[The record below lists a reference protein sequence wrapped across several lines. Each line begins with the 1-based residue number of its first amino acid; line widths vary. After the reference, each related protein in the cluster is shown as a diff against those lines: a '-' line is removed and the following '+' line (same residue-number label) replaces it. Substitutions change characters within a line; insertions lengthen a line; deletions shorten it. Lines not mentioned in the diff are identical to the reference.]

1 MFKKSLPPAVI
12 DAASTPALTGASTQS
27 TPTPDA
33 PATAARDAAGRRR
46 FLATSAAA
54 GATGLGLLS
63 AAGAARAAGAA
74 PTGAVTFS
82 GGDTTALTTA
92 VPIGDFSV
100 RRFRIDIPDAA
111 LADLRRRVA
120 DTRWPDPELVPDG
133 SQGIQLARL
142 RALCDYWSRSY
153 DWRQVERRLNALPQF
168 ITQIDGLDIHFLH
181 IRSRHANAL
190 PLVITHGWP
199 GSILEMLK
207 TIGPLTDPTAHGGR
221 AEDAFHLVIPS
232 IPGYGF
238 SGKPRELG
246 WGPERV
252 GRAWDVL
259 MKRLGYTRY
268 VSQGGDHGSV
278 ISDAMAR
285 LKLDG
290 LLGIH
295 VNMPPTVPPELVK
308 PINAGDPPPPG
319 LSDAERTAYLT
330 LSRFF
335 GRNAAYGA
343 LMVTRPQTIGYA
355 LCDSPAALAGFMV
368 EKIIEWTDSGG
379 EPERVLT
386 KDEILDD
393 VSLYWLTNT
402 GASASR
408 FYWENN
414 NNNFSAAH
422 QRTTEITIPV
432 AVTVFP
438 GEIYRAPRSWTERAY
453 PSLAYFNE
461 VDKGGH
467 FAAWE
472 QPELFAR
479 ELRAA
484 FRRLR

>member
-1 MFKKSLPPAVI
+1 MSQKLPPSGPI
-12 DAASTPALTGASTQS
+12 TEASRPTGGG
-27 TPTPDA
+27 
-33 PATAARDAAGRRR
+33 ATAATDATRVAAGRRR
-46 FLATSAAA
+46 FLATSALAA
-54 GATGLGLLS
+54 ASGVSLVSVGTGS
-63 AAGAARAAGAA
+63 RAADGGVTAMT
-74 PTGAVTFS
+74 TGT
-82 GGDTTALTTA
+82 GDITSFTTG
-92 VPIGDFSV
+92 VPLGDSSI
-100 RRFRIDIPDAA
+100 RRFKIDIPEAA
-111 LADLRRRVA
+111 LDDLRRRVLA
-120 DTRWPDPELVPDG
+120 TRWPDPETVPD
-133 SQGIQLARL
+133 SAQGVKLARM
-142 RALCDYWSRSY
+142 RALADYWARSY
-153 DWRQVERRLNALPQF
+153 DWRKIERRLNALPQF
-168 ITQIDGLDIHFLH
+168 ITQIDGLDIHFIH
-181 IRSRHANAL
+181 VRSKHANAL
-190 PLVITHGWP
+190 PMVITHGWP
-199 GSILEMLK
+199 GSVLEMLK

-221 AEDAFHLVIPS
+221 AEDAFHVVIPS

-259 MKRLGYTRY
+259 MKRLGYARY

-285 LKLDG
+285 LHIEG
-290 LLGIH
+290 LVGIH

-319 LSDAERTAYLT
+319 LSDEERTAFVT
-330 LSRFF
+330 LSKFF

-355 LCDSPAALAGFMV
+355 LCDSPAALAAFMY
-368 EKIIEWTDSGG
+368 EKIAEWTDSGG

-386 KDEILDD
+386 RDEILDD
-393 VSLYWLTNT
+393 ITLYWLTDT

-414 NNNFSAAH
+414 NNNFSSAH

-438 GEIYRAPRSWTERAY
+438 AEIYRAPRSWTERAY

-479 ELRAA
+479 EMRAA
-484 FRRLR
+484 FRKLR